1 MSAVPL
7 SPHDLA
13 DELRSRYGDHG
24 AARPVVFFASGDPG
38 DVLVTIAGEATRVP
52 VVPVHCELELRA
64 GLLRSPPVVLLVDY
78 TTHLPP
84 DVRARLLE
92 RKGHFPNAEGRLR
105 RKFSGAMPTTD
116 LLVCTPLCR
125 ALLQDP
131 EEVFRVESTS
141 VNLEAAFRALLGRR
155 ADFPTHGALSVERML
170 GFCATSPDP
179 RGFRRVLQ
187 QDPEL
192 REAWLGLLDRVAGKV
207 ACIVW
212 RAWERGEGRKAAAL
226 ALILEVTTRQLA
238 GYVRGSLVQILE
250 RLEPGLGRLVASEPK
265 TLERWGE
272 AAEPLVRSLDARQRN
287 AVLDEAATLLPD
299 PEAGA
304 ALKESRVLR
313 QSLAYWRS
321 RLGALLKQLAKEP
334 QLSELRQA
342 YEAERHI
349 SNHILEGEQTSQRS
363 SQRRKMALRLAGYLA
378 WAQSPA
384 AQLPQH
390 GPSYE
395 AAVALA
401 ARYAEHGGFV
411 DYAREIARSQ
421 PRGPDSDDA
430 LDGAVAQL
438 VRAVDALRDR
448 QDALFAQALPAWLG
462 AGRPHDRVMPI
473 EEVLDRVAV
482 PFLAAS
488 PRRKLLVL
496 LLDGMS
502 WANAVEIADG
512 LVQRPGLHFAPL
524 RWHPERVERIPAV
537 MAALPTVTEVSR
549 AAFFAGKLPAP
560 GSTLSTA
567 KDRER
572 FAQHAGL
579 QKICDK
585 APTLLLRPELQ
596 TRTGDAS
603 SEALDRVRSDERVV
617 GVVVNAIDEQLH
629 GSSQLHVA
637 HDHESIKPL
646 EPLLLAAAESGR
658 AILLAAD
665 HGHIPGSRLA
675 HVGAGP
681 RNSGGGS
688 RWRPLA
694 AAESAQPHE
703 VRIDQA
709 GVWRPRG
716 QAALALL
723 FRETDTYGSAGSA
736 GEHGGASLA
745 EVVAPVLLI
754 GAEDLSGLLGEDR
767 ELEVQPLQRPTWWD
781 FELAGAE
788 GLTPTSQPT
797 ARASTHKPSKEP
809 SPQLVM
815 PAVMPPLPAA
825 PVPASSAGSPSLPKA
840 LLQALGTGAQKE
852 QRAAAEKAQ
861 QAISLLLSVG
871 GQMGADAFAN
881 KLGLLPSRVPGF
893 VVELDER
900 LNLDGNQVIR
910 YDRVGRQVTLAV
922 DLLKSLYGT

>member
-13 DELRSRYGDHG
+13 DELRSRYADHG

-38 DVLVTIAGEATRVP
+38 DVLVTIGGESTRVP

-64 GLLRSPPVVLLVDY
+64 GLLRTPPVVLLVDY

-105 RKFSGAMPTTD
+105 RKFGGAVPATD

-131 EEVFRVESTS
+131 EGVFRVESTS

-155 ADFPTHGALSVERML
+155 ADFPTHGALSVERVL

-179 RGFRRVLQ
+179 HGFRRMLQ

-226 ALILEVTTRQLA
+226 ALILEVTAKQLT

-250 RLEPGLGRLVASEPK
+250 RLEPGLGRLVSEPR

-272 AAEPLVRSLDARQRN
+272 AAEPLVRSLDPRQRSS
-287 AVLDEAATLLPD
+287 VLDEAASLLPD
-299 PEAGA
+299 PEAGE

-313 QSLAYWRS
+313 QSLIYWRD
-321 RLGALLKQLAKEP
+321 RLGALLKQLAKDP
-334 QLSELRQA
+334 QLPELRQA
-342 YEAERHI
+342 YEAERRI
-349 SNHILEGEQTSQRS
+349 SNHVLEDGQASQRS
-363 SQRRKMALRLAGYLA
+363 SKRRKMALRLAGYLA
-378 WAQSPA
+378 WTQSSA

-411 DYAREIARSQ
+411 DYARTIARSQ
-421 PRGPDSDDA
+421 PRGPDSDDS

-438 VRAVDALRDR
+438 VRAVDAVRDR

-473 EEVLDRVAV
+473 EEVLNRVAV
-482 PFLAAS
+482 PFLMAN

-512 LVQRPGLHFAPL
+512 LVHRPGLHFAPL
-524 RWHPERVERIPAV
+524 RWHPERMERIPAV
-537 MAALPTVTEVSR
+537 MAALPTTTDVSR

-567 KDRER
+567 KDPER

-603 SEALDRVRSDERVV
+603 SKALDQVRSEERVV

-646 EPLLLAAAESGR
+646 EPLLLAAAEAGR
-658 AILLAAD
+658 AVLLVAD

-675 HVGAGP
+675 HVGAGS
-681 RNSGGGS
+681 RNRDGGS
-688 RWRPLA
+688 RWRSLA
-694 AAESAQPHE
+694 AAESVQPHE

-754 GAEDLSGLLGEDR
+754 GADDLSGLLDDR
-767 ELEVQPLQRPTWWD
+767 ELEVQPLSRPTWWD
-781 FELAGAE
+781 LD
-788 GLTPTSQPT
+788 LTVTEAATAMSQPT
-797 ARASTHKPSKEP
+797 ARASVHKPSKEP

-815 PAVMPPLPAA
+815 PVVLPAL
-825 PVPASSAGSPSLPKA
+825 PATTLPATFTDGHPLPKA

-852 QRAAAEKAQ
+852 QRAAVEKAQ
-861 QAISLLLSVG
+861 QAVALLLSVG